1 MKRSIIKAMLQRQEG
16 FKAELYKDTNN
27 KWTIGYGRCLETNPL
42 TEAEAE
48 FLLDSDITRI
58 WQLLTTKLIFFGG
71 LSDSRQHVLI
81 SMTYN
86 LGMNGLMGFKK
97 MLAAAEAANFNAAAN
112 EMLDSTWAKQVGV
125 RAKELAEM
133 MRSGI

>member
-1 MKRSIIKAMLQRQEG
+1 MKRSVVKAMLQRQEG
-16 FKAELYKDTNN
+16 FRSELYKDTKD

-48 FLLDSDITRI
+48 YLLDSDITKI
-58 WQLLTTKLIFFGG
+58 WHLLTTKINFFGG

-86 LGMNGLMGFKK
+86 LGLSGMMGFRK
-97 MLAAAEAANFNAAAN
+97 MLNAMETANFDVAAR
-112 EMLDSTWAKQVGV
+112 EMLDSAWAKEVEG
-125 RAKELAEM
+125 RANELAAM
-133 MRSGI
+133 MRDG